1 MTLFDVPGAR
11 LSTALSDE
19 GGQAVVQ
26 LHGLTSSRARDH
38 VLDLNL
44 GIGLSGTRLL
54 RYDARGHGFSTGRA
68 VADDYRWE
76 NLATDL
82 LSLLDHRFPG
92 ETVYGA
98 GTSMGCGTLL
108 HAAVREPER
117 FAGLTVLLPPTAWET
132 RRAHAQ
138 GYLDTASLIEDEG
151 LETFVAL
158 TRQAPQP
165 PATVGRPETLP
176 EVDEAI
182 LPSVFRGAAASD
194 LPVPA
199 ELALIDVPVRVL
211 AWTDDP
217 SHPMSTA
224 ERLTDLLPRAELT
237 VAASPEEVRRW
248 PSLLHDD
255 VLRVSR

>member
-1 MTLFDVPGAR
+1 MTLFDVSGAQ
-11 LSTALSDE
+11 LSTAMSDE

-82 LSLLDHRFPG
+82 LSLLDHHFPG
-92 ETVYGA
+92 EIVYGV

-108 HAAVREPER
+108 HAAVREPGR

-138 GYLDTASLIEDEG
+138 GYLDTAALIEDEG

-176 EVDEAI
+176 EVCEAI
-182 LPSVFRGAAASD
+182 LPSVFRGAAGSD
-194 LPVPA
+194 LPGPA
-199 ELALIDVPVRVL
+199 ELARIGVPVRVL

-224 ERLTDLLPRAELT
+224 ERLTELLPRAELT
-237 VAASPEEVRRW
+237 VAASPDEVRQW
-248 PSLLHDD
+248 PALLHDD
-255 VLRVSR
+255 VLRVTR

>member
-11 LSTALSDE
+11 LSTVLSDE

-44 GIGLSGTRLL
+44 GVGLSGTRLL

-68 VADDYRWE
+68 VPDDYRWE

-82 LSLLDHRFPG
+82 LSLLEHRFPG
-92 ETVYGA
+92 EKVYGV

-132 RRAHAQ
+132 RVGHAA
-138 GYLDTASLIEDEG
+138 GYLETATLIETEG
-151 LETFVAL
+151 IEAFIAR
-158 TRQAPQP
+158 TREAPEP

-176 EVDEAI
+176 EVAEAI

-194 LPVPA
+194 LPDPDR
-199 ELALIDVPVRVL
+199 LARIDVPVRVL
-211 AWTDDP
+211 AWIDDA

-224 ERLTDLLPRAELT
+224 ERLIELLPQAQLT
-237 VAASPEEVRRW
+237 VAATPDDVRAW
-248 PSLLHDD
+248 PALFHDD
-255 VLRVSR
+255 VLRITR

>member
-1 MTLFDVPGAR
+1 MTLFDVPGAQ

-54 RYDARGHGFSTGRA
+54 RYDARGHGFSSGRA
-68 VADDYRWE
+68 VADDYRWP

-82 LSLLDHRFPG
+82 LRLLDHRFGG
-92 ETVYGA
+92 ETVYGV

-108 HAAVREPER
+108 HAAVREPDR
-117 FAGLTVLLPPTAWET
+117 FSGLTLLLPPTAWET
-132 RRAHAQ
+132 RVAHAQ
-138 GYLDTASLIEDEG
+138 GYVDTARLIETDGIEAF
-151 LETFVAL
+151 LDS
-158 TRQAPQP
+158 TRGAPEP

-176 EVDEAI
+176 EVIEPL

-194 LPVPA
+194 LPGPD
-199 ELALIDVPVRVL
+199 ELAQIGVRVRVL
-211 AWTDDP
+211 AWTQDP
-217 SHPMSTA
+217 SHPLSTA
-224 ERLTDLLPRAELT
+224 ERLIEVLPRAALT
-237 VAASPEEVRRW
+237 VAETPEDVRGW
-248 PSLLHDD
+248 PALLHSD
-255 VLRVSR
+255 VLGEAG